1 MKIEVCGPGCKR
13 CHTTL
18 KNVQDAVATLNVI
31 AEIVYITDM
40 KEMMARGVMFTPVV
54 IIDGITKSSGKV
66 PTIEEIKKWLV

>member
-13 CHTTL
+13 CHSTL
-18 KNVQDAVATLNVI
+18 KNVQDAVAELKVN
-31 AEIVYITDM
+31 AEVVYITDI

-66 PTIEEIKKWLV
+66 PTAEEIKKWLV

>member
-18 KNVQDAVATLNVI
+18 KNVQDAVKALNLD

-40 KEMMARGVMFTPVV
+40 QEMMARGVTFTPAV
-54 IIDGITKSSGKV
+54 IIDGKMKSSGKV
-66 PTIEEIKKWLV
+66 PTVEEIKLWFR